1 MLSRLIQLLFAMTA
15 AKVKELNDVNFDA
28 EILKQDFMMVLI
40 LDPTHESTKSI
51 ILPFDTVSKTLDQW
65 QIDVGVINIAVSPKL
80 GERYPVRGFTF
91 KWFVKGT
98 AFNYHG
104 AKEAT
109 TIASWVRAQG
119 MR

>member
-1 MLSRLIQLLFAMTA
+1 MTA

-65 QIDVGVINIAVSPKL
+65 
-80 GERYPVRGFTF
+80 
-91 KWFVKGT
+91 
-98 AFNYHG
+98 
-104 AKEAT
+104 
-109 TIASWVRAQG
+109 
-119 MR
+119 